1 MLDWISLFGF
11 STNTL
16 KDTFLLYKRITEQY
30 TNSAIIN
37 KVRSLIPQDVVL
49 KTTTKEQYV
58 DVIPLLKWFKKEFM
72 EWTPAEP
79 ICENCINNSRRT
91 ISYIFDNTNSSSGSH
106 RSSTKTASAAAAD
119 KITETPKMQLKEIIE
134 GNSWQMRKVEI

>member
-30 TNSAIIN
+30 SDPEILN
-37 KVRSLIPQDVVL
+37 KVRSLIPQEIVL
-49 KTTTKEQYV
+49 KTKINEPYGNIV
-58 DVIPLLKWFKKEFM
+58 PLLKWFKKEFM